1 MKAINLI
8 KLLQEQIDKHGEDIE
23 VFIEAPGFNSEETFT
38 TKDYINDYVCIDE
51 DLDTYPKHL
60 IMEEHGHN
68 RGIIYGVE
76 IVGGSSISF
85 HG

>member
-23 VFIEAPGFNSEETFT
+23 VFIEAPGMNYEKTFT
-38 TKDYINDYVCIDE
+38 TKDYIRDYVCIDE
-51 DLDTYPKHL
+51 DLDTYPTHL
-60 IMEEHGHN
+60 IMEKHGDD

-76 IVGGSSISF
+76 IVGGSSVSF

>member
-1 MKAINLI
+1 MKAVKLI

-23 VFIEAPGFNSEETFT
+23 VFIEAPGFNSEETFST
-38 TKDYINDYVCIDE
+38 EDYINDEISIDE

-60 IMEEHGHN
+60 IMEKHGDN

-76 IVGGSSISF
+76 IIGSSSVNF
-85 HG
+85 SG

>member
-8 KLLQEQIDKHGEDIE
+8 KLLQEQIDRHGEDIE
-23 VFIEAPGFNSEETFT
+23 VFIEAPGLNYEKTFT
-38 TKDYINDYVCIDE
+38 TKDYINDEIFIDE

-60 IMEEHGHN
+60 IMEEHGNN

-76 IVGGSSISF
+76 LIGNSPVSF
-85 HG
+85 SG